1 MFKVP
6 DTTAV
11 PVPTLTC
18 NMPLWG
24 SEIFLST
31 WLISAWQLLTM
42 EDPLV
47 YHWQDDPLLPK
58 VAEIVIIFIWQWYFR

>member
-1 MFKVP
+1 MFKVTE
-6 DTTAV
+6 TTTV

-18 NMPLWG
+18 NIPLWG
-24 SEIFLST
+24 SEIFLSI
-31 WLISAWQLLTM
+31 WLISAWQRLTM